1 MSTPTTPSPDFP
13 AWFPSALVKELRQG
27 LRTLSFI
34 LLLSLFPAALA
45 LFFLFSFIP
54 DPTGKGTLVSP
65 EVCNS
70 IFWTFLIFA
79 VAGAIPFRALFSI
92 REELESRNSELL
104 LLTRQTSGRITMGK
118 WTSFMAQ
125 ALLIMFICL
134 PFALIRYYYGQV
146 NLVQDLTAL
155 SLIYLVCG
163 VLTAFCLWASA
174 LSLLLRLATM
184 GLLFLICS
192 TGLSLFSSGLEI
204 NLFKDGFGMGLLRTA
219 VILTDV
225 FLVIRT
231 LLILVRRWFAPIA
244 ENTFAPLRKALL
256 PVYASTIVFM
266 LLILDSPSLV
276 KSLVTTHLIFLWTYS
291 IFLIVIE
298 LTTPSSLLPI
308 HVQQMNEK
316 QTGWFQR
323 LFFLPGMPGVFFFS
337 ILTAFLMGISGY
349 LLHLMEDSTS
359 SESGIQSILFMTCLV
374 IFGWYAVVMPALVL
388 KPAWKRLKNNTLLV
402 YILFWSVSSFFLVL
416 LISMEGYLPL
426 LPGSTFFALLSKQKI
441 ATFDTSGFF
450 IFFALLELMAAFL
463 MMGLSNGEWFATLKK
478 SLNSP
483 QDGEK
488 QEDGAEQP

>member
-1 MSTPTTPSPDFP
+1 MVSLRPGQGIAAGTAHAFLH
-13 AWFPSALVKELRQG
+13 SAPQPVPGSAGPVLPVQLYSGPHWQR
-27 LRTLSFI
+27 
-34 LLLSLFPAALA
+34 
-45 LFFLFSFIP
+45 
-54 DPTGKGTLVSP
+54 DLVSSG
-65 EVCNS
+65 VCNS

-79 VAGAIPFRALFSI
+79 VAGALPFRALFSI

-104 LLTRQTSGRITMGK
+104 LLTRQTSGRIIMGK
-118 WTSFMAQ
+118 WASFMAQ

-134 PFALIRYYYGQV
+134 PFAFIRYYYGQI
-146 NLVQDLTAL
+146 NLVQDLTAI
-155 SLIYLVCG
+155 SFIYLACG
-163 VLTAFCLWASA
+163 ILTAFCLWASA
-174 LSLLLRLATM
+174 LPLLLRLATM
-184 GLLFLICS
+184 GALFLICS
-192 TGLSLFSSGLEI
+192 TSLSLFSSGLEI

-231 LLILVRRWFAPIA
+231 LLILAQRWFAPIA

-256 PVYASTIVFM
+256 PVYISTIVFM
-266 LLILDSPSLV
+266 LFILDSPSVV
-276 KSLVTTHLIFLWTYS
+276 KSLVTVHLIFLWFYS

-298 LTTPSSLLPI
+298 LTTPSTLLPI
-308 HVQQMNEK
+308 HVQQTNEK

-323 LFFLPGMPGVFFFS
+323 LFFLPGMPGGFFFS
-337 ILTAFLMGISGY
+337 ILTAFLIGISGY
-349 LLHLMEDSTS
+349 LFHLMEHSTS
-359 SESGIQSILFMTCLV
+359 SGNGIQSILFMICLT

-402 YILFWSVSSFFLVL
+402 YILFWSISSFFLVL

-426 LPGSTFFALLSKQKI
+426 LPGSTFFALLSKEEI

-450 IFFALLELMAAFL
+450 IFFALLEVMAAFL

-478 SLNSP
+478 SLNSR
-483 QDGEK
+483 QGGEK